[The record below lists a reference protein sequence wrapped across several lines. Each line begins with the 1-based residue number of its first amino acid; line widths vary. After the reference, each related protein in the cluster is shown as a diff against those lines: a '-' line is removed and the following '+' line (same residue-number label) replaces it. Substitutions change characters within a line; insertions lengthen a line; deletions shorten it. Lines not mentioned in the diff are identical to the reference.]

1 MEQNAEEWREIRGR
15 ADSIAN
21 AVFLLG
27 GGAVSV
33 SIATLLS
40 SNAIHGVALGTK
52 YIVICAW
59 GLLLYSV
66 VTSLVVKFLLV
77 VQAYKRL
84 SSSPKFARWHAV
96 TTYSNWSLAITGLLS
111 FVSGMVVLGWAASC
125 MLLQYP

>member
-1 MEQNAEEWREIRGR
+1 MEQNAEAWREIRGR

-21 AVFLLG
+21 AVFFLG

-40 SNAIHGVALGTK
+40 SNVILDVALSTK

-66 VTSLVVKFLLV
+66 VASIVVKFLLV
-77 VQAYKRL
+77 VQAYKLL

-96 TTYSNWSLAITGLLS
+96 TTYANWSLAITGLLS
-111 FVSGMVVLGWAASC
+111 FMSGIVVLGWAASC
-125 MLLQYP
+125 VLLQHR